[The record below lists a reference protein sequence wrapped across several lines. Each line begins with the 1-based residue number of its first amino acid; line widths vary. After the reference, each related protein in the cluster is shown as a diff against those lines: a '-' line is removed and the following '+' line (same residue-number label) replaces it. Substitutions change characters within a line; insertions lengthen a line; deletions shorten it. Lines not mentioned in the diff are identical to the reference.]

1 MVFSSFS
8 APHSSGSSPGSAWS
22 TILGSRWLLLARA
35 GWLIIA
41 ALTVGLFAVSI
52 PVEFAQLQLG
62 CPTLSCASSGGVA
75 PVELLLLEN
84 FGLSSEFFASYGI
97 ALELVFTLVFV
108 GVAALIFWRKSSD
121 HQALFVSLA
130 LLLFGTATQPYAL
143 HALVAAYPFWGP
155 LVDC

>member
-8 APHSSGSSPGSAWS
+8 APHSSGLSP
-22 TILGSRWLLLARA
+22 GSRWLLLARA

-62 CPTLSCASSGGVA
+62 CPTPSCASSGGVA
-75 PVELLLLEN
+75 PVESLLLEN
-84 FGLSSEFFASYGI
+84 LGLSSEFFAAYGI

-121 HQALFVSLA
+121 RQALFISLA

-143 HALVAAYPFWGP
+143 HALVAA
-155 LVDC
+155 